1 MSLAATPKPEL
12 KAPIIAGF
20 VASVSGSAATFG
32 IAIAGLLAM
41 GATREQTFTAIFV
54 LLFGYGLLSTAL
66 SYRYKMP
73 ISIVWSTPGAAF
85 LAASVGLGLEF
96 EQAVGG
102 FLLSGVLLT
111 ITGFWPALARLVQ
124 RIPTAI
130 ASAMLA
136 GILFTFVITT
146 VRASVDYP
154 LLVLPFVLVW
164 FLLNRISP
172 VWATPIAIVLAFGL
186 INAQVGT
193 SWLDSASLF
202 PNFELVI
209 PSFELVPMFSIG
221 IPLYLITMASQN
233 LPGIAIMKG
242 FGYTVPVRAVIG
254 STGIATVVAS
264 FFGGFGMNLAAI
276 TAAINANEQAAMD
289 PSRRWLA
296 SFVGGL
302 VYWLFAIGAGF
313 FAAFVLA
320 VPTELL
326 LAVVGIALLPSFVSA
341 IGVSLEDKEHRLP
354 AVITFVVGAAGI
366 SVFGIGGAFWA
377 LVAGMLVLG
386 WQRLPLAK
394 LSRGRSS

>member
-1 MSLAATPKPEL
+1 MSSAATRKPEL

-41 GATREQTFTAIFV
+41 GATREQTSTAIFV
-54 LLFGYGLLSTAL
+54 LLFGYGLLSTVL

-85 LAASVGLGLEF
+85 LAASAGLGLEF

-124 RIPTAI
+124 RIPAAI

-136 GILFTFVITT
+136 GILFTFVIST

-193 SWLDSASLF
+193 SWLEGASLF
-202 PNFELVI
+202 PSFDVVM
-209 PSFELVPMFSIG
+209 PAFELVPMFSIG

-233 LPGIAIMKG
+233 LPGTAIMKG
-242 FGYTVPVRAVIG
+242 FGYIVPVRAVIG

-276 TAAINANEQAAMD
+276 TAAINANEQAAKD
-289 PSRRWLA
+289 PARRWVA
-296 SFVGGL
+296 SFAGGL

-320 VPTELL
+320 VPAELL

-341 IGVSLEDKEHRLP
+341 IGVSLESKEHRLP
-354 AVITFVVGAAGI
+354 AAITFVVGAAGI

-377 LVAGMLVLG
+377 LVAGMLVLA
-386 WQRLPLAK
+386 WQRLPLPT
-394 LSRGRSS
+394 LGRGRNQ

>member
-1 MSLAATPKPEL
+1 MSSAATPKPEL

-41 GATREQTFTAIFV
+41 GATSEQTFTAIFV
-54 LLFGYGLLSTAL
+54 LLFGYGLLSTVL

-85 LAASVGLGLEF
+85 LAASAGLGLEF

-111 ITGFWPALARLVQ
+111 ITGFWPALASLVQ
-124 RIPTAI
+124 RIPAAI

-136 GILFTFVITT
+136 GILFTFVIST

-193 SWLDSASLF
+193 SWLEGASLF
-202 PNFELVI
+202 PSFNPVI
-209 PSFELVPMFSIG
+209 PMFEFVPMISIG

-242 FGYTVPVRAVIG
+242 FGYTVPVRAVVG
-254 STGIATVVAS
+254 STGIATVIAS

-276 TAAINANEQAAMD
+276 TAAINANEQAAKD
-289 PSRRWLA
+289 PARRWVA
-296 SFVGGL
+296 SFAGGL

-320 VPTELL
+320 VPAELL

-341 IGVSLEDKEHRLP
+341 IGVSLESKEHRLP
-354 AVITFVVGAAGI
+354 AAITFVVGAAGI

-377 LVAGMLVLG
+377 LVAGMLVLA
-386 WQRLPLAK
+386 WQRAPLPK
-394 LSRGRSS
+394 LGRG

>member
-1 MSLAATPKPEL
+1 MNPVQSSKPEL

-32 IAIAGLLAM
+32 IAIAGLVAM
-41 GATREQTFTAIFV
+41 GATRDQTFTALFV
-54 LLFGYGLLSTAL
+54 LLFGYGLLSTVL

-85 LAASVGLGLEF
+85 LAASAGLGLEF
-96 EQAVGG
+96 DQAVGG
-102 FLLSGVLLT
+102 FLLSGFLLT
-111 ITGFWPALARLVQ
+111 ITGLWPALSRLVQ
-124 RIPTAI
+124 KIPASI

-136 GILFTFVITT
+136 GILFVFVVTT

-154 LLVLPFVLVW
+154 FLVIPFILVW
-164 FLLNRISP
+164 FVLNRIAT
-172 VWATPIAIVLAFGL
+172 VWATPVAIVLAFVL
-186 INAQVGT
+186 VNADLGWG
-193 SWLDSASLF
+193 WLEGARIF
-202 PNFELVI
+202 
-209 PSFELVPMFSIG
+209 PSFEIVTPAFDLIPILSIG

-242 FGYTVPVRAVIG
+242 FGYKVPVRAVIT
-254 STGIATVVAS
+254 STGLATMVAS

-276 TAAINANEQAAMD
+276 TAAINANEQAAKD
-289 PSRRWLA
+289 PARRWLA

-320 VPTELL
+320 VPSELL
-326 LAVVGIALLPSFVSA
+326 LAVVGLALLPSFISS
-341 IGVSLEDKEHRLP
+341 IGASVEDKSTRLP

-377 LVAGMLVLG
+377 LVAGMLVLF
-386 WQRLPLAK
+386 WERTPLARAN
-394 LSRGRSS
+394 RGA

>member
-1 MSLAATPKPEL
+1 
-12 KAPIIAGF
+12 
-20 VASVSGSAATFG
+20 
-32 IAIAGLLAM
+32 
-41 GATREQTFTAIFV
+41 
-54 LLFGYGLLSTAL
+54 
-66 SYRYKMP
+66 
-73 ISIVWSTPGAAF
+73 
-85 LAASVGLGLEF
+85 LAASAGLGLEF

-124 RIPTAI
+124 RIPAAI

-136 GILFTFVITT
+136 GILFTFVIST

-172 VWATPIAIVLAFGL
+172 VWATPIAMVLAFGL
-186 INAQVGT
+186 INVQVGT
-193 SWLDSASLF
+193 SWLEGASLF
-202 PNFELVI
+202 PSFTPVI
-209 PSFELVPMFSIG
+209 PMFELVPMISIG

-233 LPGIAIMKG
+233 LPGIALMKG

-276 TAAINANEQAAMD
+276 TAAINANDQAAKD
-289 PSRRWLA
+289 PARRWVA

-320 VPTELL
+320 VPAELL

-341 IGVSLEDKEHRLP
+341 IGVSLESKEHRLP
-354 AVITFVVGAAGI
+354 AAITFVVGAAGI

-377 LVAGMLVLG
+377 LVAGMLVLA
-386 WQRLPLAK
+386 WQRLPLPK
-394 LSRGRSS
+394 LGRG

>member
-1 MSLAATPKPEL
+1 MSSAATRKPEL

-41 GATREQTFTAIFV
+41 GATREQTSTAIFV
-54 LLFGYGLLSTAL
+54 LLFGYGLLSTVL

-85 LAASVGLGLEF
+85 LAASAGLGLEF

-111 ITGFWPALARLVQ
+111 VTGFWPALARLVQ
-124 RIPTAI
+124 RIPAAI

-136 GILFTFVITT
+136 GILFTFVIST

-193 SWLDSASLF
+193 SWLEGASLF
-202 PNFELVI
+202 PNFNLVI
-209 PSFELVPMFSIG
+209 PAFELVPMFSIG

-233 LPGIAIMKG
+233 LPGTAIMKG
-242 FGYTVPVRAVIG
+242 FGYIVPVRAVIG

-276 TAAINANEQAAMD
+276 TAAINANEQAAKD
-289 PSRRWLA
+289 PARRWVA
-296 SFVGGL
+296 SFAGGL

-320 VPTELL
+320 VPAELL

-341 IGVSLEDKEHRLP
+341 IGGSLESKEHRLP
-354 AVITFVVGAAGI
+354 AAITFVVGAAGI

-377 LVAGMLVLG
+377 LVAGMLVLA
-386 WQRLPLAK
+386 WQRLPLPT
-394 LSRGRSS
+394 LGRG

>member
-1 MSLAATPKPEL
+1 MSPTASKKPEL

-20 VASVSGSAATFG
+20 VASISGSAATFG
-32 IAIAGLLAM
+32 IAIAGLVAM
-41 GATREQTFTAIFV
+41 GATREQTFTALFV
-54 LLFGYGLLSTAL
+54 LLIGYGLLSTAL

-85 LAASVGLGLEF
+85 LAASAGLGLEF

-111 ITGFWPALARLVQ
+111 ITGFWPALSKLVQ
-124 RIPTAI
+124 RIPASI

-146 VRASVDYP
+146 VKASVDYP

-164 FLLNRISP
+164 FVLNRISP

-193 SWLDSASLF
+193 GWLENASLF
-202 PNFELVI
+202 PSFDIVI
-209 PSFELVPMFSIG
+209 LSFELVPMFSIG

-242 FGYTVPVRAVIG
+242 FGYKVPVRAVIG
-254 STGIATVVAS
+254 STGLATVVAS

-276 TAAINANEQAAMD
+276 TAAINANEQAAKD
-289 PSRRWLA
+289 PKRRWVA

-320 VPTELL
+320 VPSELL
-326 LAVVGIALLPSFVSA
+326 LAVVGLALLPSFISA
-341 IGVSLEDKEHRLP
+341 IGISLEDPKTRLP
-354 AVITFVVGAAGI
+354 ASITFIVGAAGI
-366 SVFGIGGAFWA
+366 SVIGIGGAFWA
-377 LVAGMLVLG
+377 LVAGMLVLA
-386 WQRLPLAK
+386 WQNTPL
-394 LSRGRSS
+394 RFNR

>member
-54 LLFGYGLLSTAL
+54 LLFGYGLLSTVL

-85 LAASVGLGLEF
+85 LAASAGLGLEF

-102 FLLSGVLLT
+102 FLLSGILLT
-111 ITGFWPALARLVQ
+111 ITGFWPALAKLVQ
-124 RIPTAI
+124 RIPAAI

-146 VRASVDYP
+146 VQASVDYP

-193 SWLDSASLF
+193 GWLDGVTLF
-202 PNFELVI
+202 PSFDLVV
-209 PSFELVPMFSIG
+209 PVFELVPMFSIG

-242 FGYTVPVRAVIG
+242 FGYAVPVRAVIG
-254 STGIATVVAS
+254 STGIATVAAS

-276 TAAINANEQAAMD
+276 TAAINANEQAAKD
-289 PSRRWLA
+289 PARRWVA

-366 SVFGIGGAFWA
+366 SVLGVGGAFWA

-386 WQRLPLAK
+386 WQRMPLPK
-394 LSRGRSS
+394 LGRGA

>member
-1 MSLAATPKPEL
+1 MSSAATRKPEL

-41 GATREQTFTAIFV
+41 GATREQTSTAIFV
-54 LLFGYGLLSTAL
+54 LLFGYGLLSTVL

-85 LAASVGLGLEF
+85 LAASAGLGLEF
-96 EQAVGG
+96 EQAIGG
-102 FLLSGVLLT
+102 FFLSGVLLT

-124 RIPTAI
+124 RIPAAI

-136 GILFTFVITT
+136 GILFTFVIST

-172 VWATPIAIVLAFGL
+172 VWATPITIVLAFGL

-193 SWLDSASLF
+193 SWLEGASLF
-202 PNFELVI
+202 PSFDVVI
-209 PSFELVPMFSIG
+209 PAFELVPMFSIG

-233 LPGIAIMKG
+233 LPGTAIMKG
-242 FGYTVPVRAVIG
+242 FGYILPVRAVLG

-276 TAAINANEQAAMD
+276 TAAINANEQAAKD
-289 PSRRWLA
+289 PARRWVA
-296 SFVGGL
+296 SFAGGL

-341 IGVSLEDKEHRLP
+341 IGVSLEDKELRLP
-354 AVITFVVGAAGI
+354 AAITFVVGAAGI

-377 LVAGMLVLG
+377 LVAGMLALG
-386 WQRLPLAK
+386 WQRLPLPR
-394 LSRGRSS
+394 LGRGA

>member
-1 MSLAATPKPEL
+1 MSQAAKPAKEL

-20 VASVSGSAATFG
+20 VASISGSAATFG

-41 GATREQTFTAIFV
+41 GATRHQTFTAIFV
-54 LLFGYGLLSTAL
+54 LLIGYGLLSTVL

-85 LAASVGLGLEF
+85 LAASAGLGLEF
-96 EQAVGG
+96 DQAVGG

-111 ITGFWPALARLVQ
+111 ITGFWPALSNLVQ
-124 RIPTAI
+124 KIPSTI

-136 GILFTFVITT
+136 GILFVFVITT
-146 VRASVDYP
+146 VQASVSYP
-154 LLVLPFVLVW
+154 LIVLPFVVLW
-164 FLLNRISP
+164 FFLNRIAP
-172 VWATPIAIVLAFGL
+172 IWATPIAIVLAFGL
-186 INAQVGT
+186 MSVDVGS
-193 SWLDSASLF
+193 SWLDTVSLF
-202 PNFELVI
+202 PRFDLVI
-209 PSFELVPMFSIG
+209 PAFEFIPMISIG

-242 FGYTVPVRAVIG
+242 FGYTVPVRAVLG
-254 STGIATVVAS
+254 STGIATVVGS

-276 TAAINANEQAAMD
+276 TAAINANEQAAKD

-302 VYWLFAIGAGF
+302 VYWLFAIGAGV

-320 VPTELL
+320 VPSDLL
-326 LAVVGIALLPSFVSA
+326 LAVVGLALLPSFISE
-341 IGVSLEDKEHRLP
+341 IGVSLEDREARLP
-354 AVITFVVGAAGI
+354 AAITFIVGAAGI

-377 LVAGMLVLG
+377 LVAGLLVLA
-386 WQRLPLAK
+386 WQKAPLT
-394 LSRGRSS
+394 LGR

>member
-1 MSLAATPKPEL
+1 MTKAAKPAQEF

-41 GATREQTFTAIFV
+41 GATQDQTFTAIFV
-54 LLFGYGLLSTAL
+54 LLIGYGLLSTLL

-85 LAASVGLGLEF
+85 LAASAGLGLEF

-102 FLLSGVLLT
+102 FLVSGVLLT
-111 ITGFWPALARLVQ
+111 ITGFWPALSNLVQ
-124 RIPTAI
+124 RIPSTI

-136 GILFTFVITT
+136 GILFVFVITT
-146 VRASVDYP
+146 VQASVSYP
-154 LLVLPFVLVW
+154 LIVLPFVAVW
-164 FLLNRISP
+164 FVLNRIAP
-172 VWATPIAIVLAFGL
+172 IWATPIAIVLAFGL
-186 INAQVGT
+186 MSADVG
-193 SWLDSASLF
+193 SDWLATASLF
-202 PNFELVI
+202 PKFEVVVPVLDVI
-209 PSFELVPMFSIG
+209 PMFSIG

-242 FGYTVPVRAVIG
+242 FGYQVPVRAVVG
-254 STGIATVVAS
+254 STGIATVIAS

-276 TAAINANEQAAMD
+276 TAAINANEQAAKD
-289 PSRRWLA
+289 PSRRWVA

-302 VYWLFAIGAGF
+302 VYWLFAIGAGV

-320 VPTELL
+320 VPADLL
-326 LAVVGIALLPSFVSA
+326 LAVVGIALLPSFISA
-341 IGVSLEDKEHRLP
+341 IGVSLEDKTTRLP
-354 AVITFVVGAAGI
+354 AAITFIVGAAGI

-386 WQRLPLAK
+386 WQRLPLSK
-394 LSRGRSS
+394 PIRGA

>member
-1 MSLAATPKPEL
+1 MSPTASKKPEL

-20 VASVSGSAATFG
+20 VASISGSAATFG
-32 IAIAGLLAM
+32 IAIAGLVAM
-41 GATREQTFTAIFV
+41 GATREQTFTALFV
-54 LLFGYGLLSTAL
+54 LLIGYGLLSTAL

-85 LAASVGLGLEF
+85 LAASAGLGLEF

-111 ITGFWPALARLVQ
+111 ITGFWPALSKLVQ
-124 RIPTAI
+124 RIPASI

-146 VRASVDYP
+146 VKASVDYP

-164 FLLNRISP
+164 FVLNRISP

-193 SWLDSASLF
+193 GWLENASLF
-202 PNFELVI
+202 PSFDIVI

-242 FGYTVPVRAVIG
+242 FGYKVPVRAVIG
-254 STGIATVVAS
+254 STGLATVVAS

-276 TAAINANEQAAMD
+276 TAAINANEQAAKD
-289 PSRRWLA
+289 PKRRWVA

-320 VPTELL
+320 VPSELL
-326 LAVVGIALLPSFVSA
+326 LAVVGLALLPSFISA
-341 IGVSLEDKEHRLP
+341 IGISLEEPKTRLP
-354 AVITFVVGAAGI
+354 ASITFIVGAAGI
-366 SVFGIGGAFWA
+366 SVIGIGGAFWA
-377 LVAGMLVLG
+377 LVAGMLVLA
-386 WQRLPLAK
+386 WQNTPL
-394 LSRGRSS
+394 RFNR

>member
-1 MSLAATPKPEL
+1 MTKAVKPAQEL

-41 GATREQTFTAIFV
+41 GATQDQTFTAIFV
-54 LLFGYGLLSTAL
+54 LLIGYGLLSTVL

-85 LAASVGLGLEF
+85 LAASAGLGLEF

-111 ITGFWPALARLVQ
+111 ITGFWPALANLVQ
-124 RIPTAI
+124 KIPSTI

-136 GILFTFVITT
+136 GILFVFVITT
-146 VRASVDYP
+146 VQASVVYP
-154 LLVLPFVLVW
+154 LIVLPFVIVW
-164 FLLNRISP
+164 FLLNRIAAI
-172 VWATPIAIVLAFGL
+172 WATPIAIVLAFGL
-186 INAQVGT
+186 MSADVGS
-193 SWLDSASLF
+193 SWLESASLF
-202 PNFELVI
+202 PKFELVI
-209 PSFELVPMFSIG
+209 PSFELIPMFSIG

-242 FGYTVPVRAVIG
+242 FGYQIPVRAVIG
-254 STGIATVVAS
+254 STGLATVLAS

-276 TAAINANEQAAMD
+276 TAAINANEQAAKD
-289 PSRRWLA
+289 PSRRWVA

-302 VYWLFAIGAGF
+302 VYWLFAIGAGV

-320 VPTELL
+320 VPSDLL
-326 LAVVGIALLPSFVSA
+326 LAVVGIALLPSFISA
-341 IGVSLEDKEHRLP
+341 IGVSLEDKATRLP
-354 AVITFVVGAAGI
+354 AAITFIVGAAGI

-377 LVAGMLVLG
+377 LVAGMLVLA
-386 WQRLPLAK
+386 WQKLPLPK
-394 LSRGRSS
+394 LGRDA

>member
-1 MSLAATPKPEL
+1 MSQAAKPAKEL

-20 VASVSGSAATFG
+20 VASISGSAATFG

-41 GATREQTFTAIFV
+41 GATRDQTFTAIFV
-54 LLFGYGLLSTAL
+54 LLIGYGLLSTVL

-85 LAASVGLGLEF
+85 LAASAGLGLEF
-96 EQAVGG
+96 DQAVGG

-111 ITGFWPALARLVQ
+111 ITGFWPALSNLVQ
-124 RIPTAI
+124 KIPSTI

-136 GILFTFVITT
+136 GILFVFVITT
-146 VRASVDYP
+146 VQASVNYP
-154 LLVLPFVLVW
+154 LIVLPFVVLW
-164 FLLNRISP
+164 FFLNRIAP
-172 VWATPIAIVLAFGL
+172 IWATPIAIVLAFGL
-186 INAQVGT
+186 MSVDVGAG
-193 SWLDSASLF
+193 WLETVSLVPRF
-202 PNFELVI
+202 DLVI
-209 PSFELVPMFSIG
+209 PAFELIPMISIG

-254 STGIATVVAS
+254 STGVATVVAS

-276 TAAINANEQAAMD
+276 TAAINANEQAAKD

-302 VYWLFAIGAGF
+302 VYWLFAIGAGV

-320 VPTELL
+320 VPSDLL
-326 LAVVGIALLPSFVSA
+326 LAVVGLALLPSFISA
-341 IGVSLEDKEHRLP
+341 IGVSLEDKEPRLP
-354 AVITFVVGAAGI
+354 AAITFIVGAAGI

-377 LVAGMLVLG
+377 LVAGLLVLA
-386 WQRLPLAK
+386 WQKAPLK
-394 LSRGRSS
+394 R

>member
-1 MSLAATPKPEL
+1 MSKAPKPTQEL

-41 GATREQTFTAIFV
+41 GATRDQTFTAIFV
-54 LLFGYGLLSTAL
+54 LLIGYGLLSTVL

-85 LAASVGLGLEF
+85 LAASAGLGLEF

-102 FLLSGVLLT
+102 FLLSGILLT
-111 ITGFWPALARLVQ
+111 ITGFWPPLSKLVQ
-124 RIPTAI
+124 KIPSTI

-136 GILFTFVITT
+136 GILFVFVITT
-146 VRASVDYP
+146 VQASVSYP
-154 LLVLPFVLVW
+154 LIVLPFVVLW
-164 FLLNRISP
+164 FFLNRIAP

-186 INAQVGT
+186 MSADVGT
-193 SWLDSASLF
+193 GWLDTVSLF
-202 PNFELVI
+202 PRFDLVI
-209 PSFELVPMFSIG
+209 PAFELIPMISIG

-242 FGYTVPVRAVIG
+242 FGYKVPVRAVIG
-254 STGIATVVAS
+254 STGLATVAAS

-276 TAAINANEQAAMD
+276 TAAINANEQAAKD
-289 PSRRWLA
+289 PSHRWLA

-302 VYWLFAIGAGF
+302 VYWLFAIGAGV

-320 VPTELL
+320 VPSDLL
-326 LAVVGIALLPSFVSA
+326 LAVVGIALLPSFISA
-341 IGVSLEDKEHRLP
+341 IGTSLEDKDSRLP
-354 AVITFVVGAAGI
+354 AAITFIVGAAGI

-377 LVAGMLVLG
+377 LVAGMLVLA
-386 WQRLPLAK
+386 WQRFPISKRDRDA
-394 LSRGRSS
+394 

>member
-1 MSLAATPKPEL
+1 MSLAAKPKPEL

-20 VASVSGSAATFG
+20 VASISGSAATFG
-32 IAIAGLLAM
+32 IAIAGLVAM
-41 GATREQTFTAIFV
+41 GATREQTFTALFV
-54 LLFGYGLLSTAL
+54 LLIGYGLLSTGL
-66 SYRYKMP
+66 SFRYKMP

-85 LAASVGLGLEF
+85 LAASAGLGLEF

-111 ITGFWPALARLVQ
+111 ITGFWPALSKLVQ
-124 RIPTAI
+124 RIPSSI

-146 VRASVDYP
+146 VKASVDYP

-164 FLLNRISP
+164 FVLNRISP
-172 VWATPIAIVLAFGL
+172 IWATPIAIVLAFGL

-193 SWLDSASLF
+193 GWIENASLF
-202 PNFELVI
+202 PSFDIVM

-242 FGYTVPVRAVIG
+242 FGYKVPVRAVIG
-254 STGIATVVAS
+254 STGLATVIAS

-276 TAAINANEQAAMD
+276 TAAINANEQAAKD
-289 PSRRWLA
+289 PKRRWVA

-320 VPTELL
+320 VPSELL
-326 LAVVGIALLPSFVSA
+326 LAVVGLALLPSFISA
-341 IGVSLEDKEHRLP
+341 IGISLEDVKTRLP
-354 AVITFVVGAAGI
+354 AAITFIVGAAGI
-366 SVFGIGGAFWA
+366 SVVGIGGAFWA
-377 LVAGMLVLG
+377 LVAGMLVLA
-386 WQRLPLAK
+386 WQNMPLKAIA
-394 LSRGRSS
+394 